1 MGTRDEG
8 PEEAP
13 DLVYS
18 SAHRL
23 DHSANHALR
32 PDGSQFISP
41 YLLRRRLNLCA
52 GGEHTRNKQT
62 TVAWYIREQVSPDS
76 QAALFRDGEIPP

>member
-62 TVAWYIREQVSPDS
+62 TVAWYNVESMCQERLHTCEACP
-76 QAALFRDGEIPP
+76 AHW

>member
-18 SAHRL
+18 SAHGL
-23 DHSANHALR
+23 
-32 PDGSQFISP
+32 GW
-41 YLLRRRLNLCA
+41 
-52 GGEHTRNKQT
+52 T
-62 TVAWYIREQVSPDS
+62 TAQIM
-76 QAALFRDGEIPP
+76 LFG

>member
-32 PDGSQFISP
+32 PDGSQFTSP
-41 YLLRRRLNLCA
+41 CLLRRLNLCA
-52 GGEHTRNKQT
+52 GGERAHNKQT
-62 TVAWYIREQVSPDS
+62 TVAWYIREQVSPDP